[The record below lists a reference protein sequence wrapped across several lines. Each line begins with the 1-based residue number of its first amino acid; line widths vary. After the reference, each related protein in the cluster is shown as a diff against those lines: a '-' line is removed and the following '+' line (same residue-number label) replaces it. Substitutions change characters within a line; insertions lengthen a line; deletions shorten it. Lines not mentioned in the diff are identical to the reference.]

1 MLAVDELI
9 AECQELFIRI
19 QSIFDKSTRLN
30 SSNAEEFQTSIERLS
45 ELKTQFNE
53 VQRGIR
59 SFNCRSSDPKEKI
72 EVVKITLAFTD
83 IIDSIINK
91 YKPFRP
97 SAPVERK
104 ERTQEV
110 VNNLPRLELPKFSG
124 NLEDWHEFIALFD
137 SLVHNVPSLPEI
149 NKFHYLRSSL
159 HDDALAVISGYTLEE
174 RNYRSAYDALKDRYQ
189 NRRRLA
195 QMYFRKVF
203 DYSSSH

>member
-1 MLAVDELI
+1 MSAVDELI
-9 AECQELFIRI
+9 AESQELFIRV
-19 QSIFDKSTRLN
+19 QSIFDKSTKLN

-97 SAPVERK
+97 SAPIEK
-104 ERTQEV
+104 
-110 VNNLPRLELPKFSG
+110 
-124 NLEDWHEFIALFD
+124 
-137 SLVHNVPSLPEI
+137 
-149 NKFHYLRSSL
+149 
-159 HDDALAVISGYTLEE
+159 
-174 RNYRSAYDALKDRYQ
+174 
-189 NRRRLA
+189 
-195 QMYFRKVF
+195 KV
-203 DYSSSH
+203 